1 MDETRKSVRAAKLL
15 TCIRQVAGS
24 YLDWDTR
31 HSGPSV
37 PSFLIQPLNFEHNSG
52 LVVNF
57 VNRFKV
63 KILQLHLKTEFN
75 TLIIYKDPVRTA
87 Q

>member
-1 MDETRKSVRAAKLL
+1 MDEARKSVRAAKLL

-31 HSGPSV
+31 YAGRSV
-37 PSFLIQPLNFEHNSG
+37 SSFTQPPNVEHNSG

-57 VNRFKV
+57 VNRFKG
-63 KILQLHLKTEFN
+63 KILQHHL
-75 TLIIYKDPVRTA
+75 TLRLPD
-87 Q
+87 